1 MALLFLNLFPK
12 IFVRN
17 ASSSCINSFTLRTH
31 NCGELRLEHVG
42 HRVKIYGWLET
53 KRMDKFLLIKD
64 AYGSVQALASDQMKD
79 LIKSLKE
86 QSSVCVEGTVLDR
99 GKDRNNKI
107 PTGQI
112 EIDAEKIEVFNSIP
126 NALPVYNSSTE
137 LTRLTHRYLD
147 LRSEKMQL
155 ALRFR
160 AQIISKMRRF
170 LEDECAF
177 VDIQTPTLSHFTP
190 GGANEFPVPANDS
203 GEFFSL
209 PQSPQIYKQL
219 LMCGGIDKYYQVAIC
234 YRDEPTK
241 PNRQPEFTQLDLELS
256 FSTQEKIICLI
267 EQILINSW
275 PKELE
280 QYKPT
285 VPFPR
290 MDYSEALAKFGTDKP
305 DTRIPWEITDCL
317 LEDNLIK
324 AKMFVAKGAQKYLTK
339 GRMIR
344 WEQKIDMLSFKKDYS
359 IIRPSSIN
367 KFNKIPINKDHLLNL
382 NLDKDNDV
390 IVICWGDC
398 EEHILK
404 VLGYLRNYLA
414 ESIFDYFQ
422 PNQFNF
428 VWIQRFPLFVK
439 NEESGKIESAHH
451 PFTAP
456 IPQHEEDLKN
466 GINLDRIEAQHYDL
480 VLNGEEIGGGSIR
493 IHNAEL
499 QEHVLTKILKIDSE
513 PLKHLLEALQY
524 GAPPHGGFALGLDR
538 YIAILNA
545 RGDSKAS
552 IRNVIAFP
560 KSASGK
566 CYMTGSPTKPDEW
579 LLERYKLKI
588 VEEDDEEFDCY
599 ER

>member
-1 MALLFLNLFPK
+1 
-12 IFVRN
+12 
-17 ASSSCINSFTLRTH
+17 
-31 NCGELRLEHVG
+31 
-42 HRVKIYGWLET
+42 
-53 KRMDKFLLIKD
+53 
-64 AYGSVQALASDQMKD
+64 
-79 LIKSLKE
+79 
-86 QSSVCVEGTVLDR
+86 
-99 GKDRNNKI
+99 
-107 PTGQI
+107 
-112 EIDAEKIEVFNSIP
+112 
-126 NALPVYNSSTE
+126 
-137 LTRLTHRYLD
+137 
-147 LRSEKMQL
+147 
-155 ALRFR
+155 
-160 AQIISKMRRF
+160 
-170 LEDECAF
+170 
-177 VDIQTPTLSHFTP
+177 
-190 GGANEFPVPANDS
+190 
-203 GEFFSL
+203 
-209 PQSPQIYKQL
+209 
-219 LMCGGIDKYYQVAIC
+219 
-234 YRDEPTK
+234 
-241 PNRQPEFTQLDLELS
+241 
-256 FSTQEKIICLI
+256 
-267 EQILINSW
+267 
-275 PKELE
+275 
-280 QYKPT
+280 
-285 VPFPR
+285 
-290 MDYSEALAKFGTDKP
+290 
-305 DTRIPWEITDCL
+305 
-317 LEDNLIK
+317 
-324 AKMFVAKGAQKYLTK
+324 
-339 GRMIR
+339 MIR

-359 IIRPSSIN
+359 IIHPSSIN

-382 NLDKDNDV
+382 NLDKNNDV
-390 IVICWGDC
+390 IVVCWGDC

-414 ESIFDYFQ
+414 ESVFDYFQ

-493 IHNAEL
+493 IHNAEM

-566 CYMTGSPTKPDEW
+566 CYMTGSPTKPDES

-588 VEEDDEEFDCY
+588 EEEDDEEFDSY